1 MTPIPS
7 AVELNM
13 MPLPPYD
20 FWYTDPPDV
29 VTCECLMPTGHII
42 QIVVSQELSFA
53 EIKEELWD
61 IVEQRKLNLTDKSE
75 YTFCAIST
83 FGAKSRN
90 EAITD
95 ESKRLSDI
103 QPYFCL
109 LQVVRRKKDTDN
121 QLEKHITELIDK
133 PLQEFNNLNNPEV
146 NDFRYKMGLLT
157 ENISAQRKTMTFQ
170 QKLNYQFPPRLAD
183 SKHIPDTVRNRMI
196 KGNEILLEIRFEND
210 HQSHENTG
218 KLKVGIDMQ
227 PNQILDQIFKK
238 GSFKTKKEHTD
249 YVLKVYGQNEYIY
262 GDRAIIEFQYVQD
275 ILSQNGT
282 PSFVTQPTQNVAL
295 FSESIYQ
302 VRSIKDLAKIQTPST
317 YTLKK
322 RQRQVSSWDIVKEQF
337 QLSIHAIKGL
347 NCDVKSVEVAIQ
359 VGLFHGGKSLCEPQK
374 TTEVS
379 LSADGYAEWNEVL
392 KFDIMV
398 YNVPRMARLCLV
410 VYEIVKSSKS
420 GGGRRKMKD
429 TNKYLFN
436 NPLAWVNTTVF
447 DYKNQLKTGAMTLY
461 TWTYA
466 EDSQSD
472 DMLHPLGTV
481 ESNPRTD
488 ERAAIMLSV
497 HNYDVE
503 HPIVYPS
510 DQTVFDYA
518 RDLRMRAK
526 KLNRDSAQDKRSIKE
541 IMAYYLNT
549 DRIHDMVDQDRS
561 AIWDKRSDC
570 LNDLPEGLPCLLQCV
585 QWNDRDEVAE
595 MRSLLGDWP
604 QLSEERALEL
614 LDYAYADSS
623 VREFAVNCI
632 KKLK

>member
-1 MTPIPS
+1 MTPIPTS
-7 AVELNM
+7 FELNM
-13 MPLPPYD
+13 RPLPPYD
-20 FWYTDPPDV
+20 FWYNDPPDS

-42 QIVVSQELSFA
+42 TIDVLQDLSFA

-61 IVEQRKLNLTDKSE
+61 IIEQRKLNLTDKSE

-157 ENISAQRKTMTFQ
+157 ENISAQRKSMSFQ
-170 QKLNYQFPPRLAD
+170 EKLNYQFPPRLAD

-210 HQSHENTG
+210 HQCHENTA

-227 PNQILDQIFKK
+227 PDQILDAIFKK

-282 PSFVTQPTQNVAL
+282 PSFVTQPTQNVPL
-295 FSESIYQ
+295 FSESIYL
-302 VRSIKDLAKIQTPST
+302 VPSTLLADDLSKKEAKVQTTPST

-322 RQRQVSSWDIVKEQF
+322 RQNLKSSWGIEQQF

-347 NCDVKSVEVAIQ
+347 NCDVKSVEVGIQ
-359 VGLFHGGKSLCEPQK
+359 VGLFHGGKPLCESQK

-379 LSADGYAEWNEVL
+379 LSADGCAEWNAVL

-410 VYEIVKSSKS
+410 VYEIAKNSKS
-420 GGGRRKMKD
+420 GAGRRK
-429 TNKYLFN
+429 TTKYSL

-466 EDSQSD
+466 EDSQSE

-488 ERAAIMLSV
+488 ERAAIMLSI
-497 HNYDVE
+497 Y
-503 HPIVYPS
+503 
-510 DQTVFDYA
+510 
-518 RDLRMRAK
+518 K
-526 KLNRDSAQDKRSIKE
+526 
-541 IMAYYLNT
+541 
-549 DRIHDMVDQDRS
+549 
-561 AIWDKRSDC
+561 
-570 LNDLPEGLPCLLQCV
+570 
-585 QWNDRDEVAE
+585 
-595 MRSLLGDWP
+595 
-604 QLSEERALEL
+604 
-614 LDYAYADSS
+614 
-623 VREFAVNCI
+623 
-632 KKLK
+632 